1 MGLKSREVFELALI
15 IDIDKKK
22 IPYRFEILLAGS
34 LYEMEFHY
42 NPGFNYF
49 TVDLFK
55 NKELLVYGEKLVYG
69 LPLFHD
75 IVDSRLPAVGLIPL
89 DTSGQAFEVNAQT
102 LGETVFL
109 TVVEWE
115 VANG

>member
-1 MGLKSREVFELALI
+1 MSFKSWEVFELALI
-15 IDIDKKK
+15 INIDKKK

-34 LYEMEFHY
+34 LFEMEFHY
-42 NPGFNYF
+42 NPDFNYF

-55 NKELLVYGEKLVYG
+55 NKELIVFGEKLVYG

-75 IVDSRLPAVGLIPL
+75 IVDSRLPDVGLIPL
-89 DTSGQAFEVNAQT
+89 DASGQTVEVNAQT

-115 VANG
+115 MAYG